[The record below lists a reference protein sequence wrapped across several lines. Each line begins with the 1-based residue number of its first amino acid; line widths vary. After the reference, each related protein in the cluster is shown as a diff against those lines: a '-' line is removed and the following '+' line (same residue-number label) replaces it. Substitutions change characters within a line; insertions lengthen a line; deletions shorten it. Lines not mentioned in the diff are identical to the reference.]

1 MKKKKKRKS
10 KINSTLLKEEKE
22 RSTFGSSDSGRNSYL
37 DKNVRRNIEGKLT
50 LAEQL
55 AEHRKQ
61 FQRRYDKIRKKNLKQ
76 KKQRVVYDQNTL
88 VPSIGYQPSSRKKN
102 APKFVFSNVPRESGT
117 LQYKFYTPDCEI
129 KNRKEKYPHIPTH

>member
-76 KKQRVVYDQNTL
+76 KKQRVAYDQNTL

>member
-61 FQRRYDKIRKKNLKQ
+61 FQRRYDKIHKKNLKQ

>member
-37 DKNVRRNIEGKLT
+37 DKNVQRNIEGKLT